1 MVNVTKV
8 GVFENFF
15 RERKV
20 VKAVLGKTMCR
31 WKVVEVRE
39 MLPDVAGVD
48 LFTVSKGDVDGP
60 GELCLGCVDG
70 EGDLVKDS
78 ADGRILKGG
87 EVVKGVLEVT
97 DGCDGIL
104 KVSLGLDDGVD
115 YRFLATEVDVVPII
129 RGGDRY

>member
-1 MVNVTKV
+1 MW
-8 GVFENFF
+8 
-15 RERKV
+15 
-20 VKAVLGKTMCR
+20 R
-31 WKVVEVRE
+31 WKVVGVRA
-39 MLPDVAGVD
+39 MFPDVVGMD

-87 EVVKGVLEVT
+87 EGRKCVLEVT
-97 DGCDGIL
+97 DGDEGIL

-115 YRFLATEVDVVPII
+115 YRFLATEVDVVAMV
-129 RGGDRY
+129 RGGDRH